1 MRTTQMNQDRDPL
14 AAIGI
19 GAMIVFIALILVA
32 AVASAVIIQ
41 TGEKLQQNAQATG
54 QDTTDSLAGRIN
66 ILGVTIKEL
75 SRTGM
80 TYGADI
86 GDAVKLT
93 LTFKTGAGSDE
104 IREDQIRIVITCD
117 GRGTGNDAGIIVYQG
132 IDLADL
138 EGAVTG
144 TTVGGSALTN
154 LTTGDNNIMVAGA
167 VYTTELSL
175 IDTQPLDHL
184 DNRDHNKDA
193 NEEGCPSVSGE
204 EALLTITVDG
214 GGVSTDV
221 LIFDEIEA
229 GASVL

>member
-1 MRTTQMNQDRDPL
+1 
-14 AAIGI
+14 
-19 GAMIVFIALILVA
+19 MIVFIALILVA

-138 EGAVTG
+138 SGLVTG

-154 LTTGDNNIMVAGA
+154 LTTGDNNIMVPGA
-167 VYTTELSL
+167 VYTAELSL
-175 IDTQPLDHL
+175 IDTQPLDHV
-184 DNRDHNKDA
+184 DINGDYNKNA